1 MRGSPITEERSR
13 GGEAGR
19 GREPQGRRRNTA
31 GAAGAAVWVVW
42 GEGPGSGRRIL
53 PGRGEHTGE
62 VGGVVKTGLGLFT
75 YKAGVAGGDGPPKT
89 IAPELALV
97 YPWPSPFRYSTE
109 ASSIL
114 DYVLGA

>member
-1 MRGSPITEERSR
+1 MPGSPITEERSR
-13 GGEAGR
+13 SGEAGR

-31 GAAGAAVWVVW
+31 GTAGAAVWVAW
-42 GEGPGSGRRIL
+42 GEGPGLVRRIL

-62 VGGVVKTGLGLFT
+62 VGGVVKTGLELFT
-75 YKAGVAGGDGPPKT
+75 YEAGVAGGDGPPKS
-89 IAPELALV
+89 IARGMALV

-114 DYVLGA
+114 AYVLGA